1 MCSFRSGKKW
11 TGFEL
16 AGFGL
21 FFFHH
26 CPALILVWCPSDPIC
41 NAGGGGGEETTAPG
55 DSVAARSSN
64 DGHPPRCLLTS
75 KLSSMLSNFTV
86 VHPVAL
92 LGGGDIE
99 AREQR
104 LPRGV
109 GLGIELGER
118 VAVGR
123 EPHGLECGAGAA
135 RADAQLLVPGGECW
149 GGIIRVER
157 GEGAGEV
164 TERGPLG
171 RWRERWHDLADVEWR
186 CDRLDLEEVGDGVG
200 ELSHGG
206 AELERQRER
215 LEPRGYRLPLRGRH
229 GGR

>member
-1 MCSFRSGKKW
+1 
-11 TGFEL
+11 
-16 AGFGL
+16 
-21 FFFHH
+21 
-26 CPALILVWCPSDPIC
+26 VWRRKVT
-41 NAGGGGGEETTAPG
+41 AWWREAATTATLP
-55 DSVAARSSN
+55 AAFSLVSSR
-64 DGHPPRCLLTS
+64 RCF
-75 KLSSMLSNFTV
+75 SNFTV
-86 VHPVAL
+86 VHPVALLGDGDTL

-104 LPRGV
+104 LPGGA
-109 GLGIELGER
+109 GLGLELGER

-135 RADAQLLVPGGECW
+135 RVDAQLLVPGGECW

-171 RWRERWHDLADVEWR
+171 RRRERWHDLADVEWR
-186 CDRLDLEEVGDGVG
+186 RDRLDLEEVGDGVG

-206 AELERQRER
+206 TKLGRQRER
-215 LEPRGYRLPLRGRH
+215 LEPLGYRLPLRGRH